1 MSSDSNSV
9 QLSDDWVNTHASHS
23 SAQRTPVVG
32 RSTVRSPHDAV
43 FAQFQANLSKM
54 RKNREKREKRAAQK
68 RDIAALN
75 NIHVTLPS

>member
-1 MSSDSNSV
+1 MSSDSDSV
-9 QLSDDWVNTHASHS
+9 QLSDVWINTHASH